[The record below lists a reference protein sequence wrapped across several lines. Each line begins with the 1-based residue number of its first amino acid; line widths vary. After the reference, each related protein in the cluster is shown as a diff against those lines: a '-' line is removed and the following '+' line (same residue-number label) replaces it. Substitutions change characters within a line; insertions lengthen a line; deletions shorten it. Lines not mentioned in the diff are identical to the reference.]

1 MTKTEEF
8 EKLRK
13 QSQTEKDKIA
23 GVIADLIRKESEL
36 AEAANAAAEAGDVDL
51 YQQKTSELGK
61 VRATIYVRR
70 KQMEKL
76 CPFTDADVVAA
87 WGEYASSFNKGFQKR
102 LDEYG
107 KAREALRKMYMEL
120 VRDQNA
126 ALVER
131 DRYAGFIQDA
141 GALNKVELVLLD
153 NSNCKIF
160 HPVVRCETADQRFI
174 RSWCKTA
181 EEDEDLLS
189 LFNAV
194 VNLRTPHIK

>member
-1 MTKTEEF
+1 MKKIDEF

-13 QSQTEKDKIA
+13 QTQAEKDKLA
-23 GVIADLIRKESEL
+23 GVIEDLIRKESEL
-36 AEAANAAAEAGDVDL
+36 LDAANVAAEAGDVDL
-51 YQQKTSELGK
+51 YQQKTAELEK
-61 VRATIYVRR
+61 TRATIFVRR
-70 KQMEKL
+70 KQMDKL
-76 CPFTDADVVAA
+76 VPFTDADVVAA
-87 WGEYASSFNKGFQKR
+87 WSEYASGFNRAFQKR

-126 ALVER
+126 ALIER
-131 DRYAGFIQDA
+131 KRYAGFIQDA

-194 VNLRTPHIK
+194 INQRVPFIK